1 VGEEETRGRHPALME
16 RVRARQQRH
25 RERNRIFRVAFAV
38 AGFLVLFAG
47 LVMLVTPGP
56 GIPVIILGLT
66 MLALEFAWAE
76 RWLER
81 VVDRAERAVD
91 QVRYGSPARR
101 AAVLSIGG
109 LAAAGLIT
117 LTVLLWD
124 IPLLPG

>member
-1 VGEEETRGRHPALME
+1 VGEEETRGRRSPLIE

-25 RERNRIFRVAFAV
+25 RERNRIFRAAFAV
-38 AGFLVLFAG
+38 AGFLVLFTG
-47 LVMLVTPGP
+47 VVMLVTPGP

-76 RWLER
+76 RSLER
-81 VVDRAERAVD
+81 IADRAERAVD

-101 AAVLSIGG
+101 VAVLSIGG
-109 LAAAGLIT
+109 LAAAALIT

>member
-1 VGEEETRGRHPALME
+1 VGQEETRGRRSPLIE

-25 RERNRIFRVAFAV
+25 RERNRIFRAAFAV
-38 AGFLVLFAG
+38 AGFVVLLAG

-81 VVDRAERAVD
+81 VVDRAERAVE
-91 QVRYGSPARR
+91 QVRHGSPARR